1 MKKLLVI
8 VSLIMLCLLQGV
20 NTQAKSLSGTQK
32 KRADKI
38 VKICT
43 QKYKKYGVLPSVCLG
58 QAMVESGIG
67 RKCRANNLWGLR
79 CGRASYSSL
88 ESGTEAYLKCINNG
102 YYKKAPFQKNY
113 KKQVRAIV
121 RGGYCEPA
129 GNYYYHVTKI
139 IRSYNLTKYDKK
151 MFKELQAEKKAA
163 AAKKAAKKRAAA
175 KKKASAKK
183 TEAKK
188 QDASKNKKTVAA
200 EAAAG
205 NTDTEQQTAAATPVP
220 SVMALPEEEDA
231 ASDKD
236 TTSGDGQAETATDS

>member
-20 NTQAKSLSGTQK
+20 NTQAKSLSGTQEK
-32 KRADKI
+32 KANKI

-43 QKYKKYGVLPSVCLG
+43 KKYKKYGVLPSVCLG

-67 RKCRANNLWGLR
+67 RRCRANNLWGLR

-88 ESGTEAYLKCINNG
+88 ENGTVAYLKCINNG

-129 GNYYYHVTKI
+129 GNYYYNVTKVI
-139 IRSYNLTKYDKK
+139 QSYNLTKYDKK

-163 AAKKAAKKRAAA
+163 RKKLAAKKAAAKRKAAA
-175 KKKASAKK
+175 KKAAAINADAKQQ
-183 TEAKK
+183 TVVVNTPAP
-188 QDASKNKKTVAA
+188 SVAA
-200 EAAAG
+200 LPKE
-205 NTDTEQQTAAATPVP
+205 NTVP
-220 SVMALPEEEDA
+220 DV
-231 ASDKD
+231 
-236 TTSGDGQAETATDS
+236 DGQAENSTTNNK